1 MQAPSVTLDN
11 APDLLTVPEAAALLR
26 ISRNA
31 AYEAVRRGDLPSLHI
46 GRSVR
51 VPKAALLERI
61 GGGAR

>member
-1 MQAPSVTLDN
+1 MQAPDVTLDT

-31 AYEAVRRGDLPSLHI
+31 GYEAVRRGELPAIHS

-51 VPKAALLERI
+51 VPKAALLARI
-61 GGGAR
+61 GGGA